1 MVEWLGDV
9 PDPRCSRKK
18 PHELAEIFVC
28 VIMGLLAGKTK
39 LRRIVRWC
47 RSHLEELQKYMP
59 FPNGIPSLATMSRI
73 LAAVDGEMVSLALI
87 NWTGEIFSTK
97 GIHIAIDGKGLRAAA
112 HKVRDERTPYI
123 INAADTVSRLVIA
136 QLSIGEKTNE
146 AATIPALMDLMGIDG
161 SVVTIDAAGATE
173 NIMEAVC
180 NNGGDFVLQVKKN
193 CPALYQELMALF
205 DGLAAEQ
212 GADEKAFHSKYGASY
227 SEVKTFGKNRE
238 RYEYRECQSYSDA
251 DGMKAL
257 REERPHIAC
266 VGRSKQVRILQVQ
279 DSKRSKY
286 VITII
291 NKIPVMTA
299 KKRNY
304 KTVLEQETIA
314 GNILKFLE
322 PEAPVNAFEN
332 EKTNSKLSVIK
343 SILGILAVIFGGVFL
358 WCVLWSQGILG
369 GNKYV
374 RFVKEAC
381 PEAYPNVSYG
391 EAFGGFFGNCKWE
404 YFRSEDNQDV
414 VEFSGNCMYDDKT
427 AVVKAQFLVSYD
439 EGKGELYTMSINDE
453 IQPELVQAMLLAKI
467 FGGYGSGADT
477 NTLEL
482 EEELPDDF
490 DEEGSEKTDKGIS
503 DQKIGED
510 TGGQIHRYEL
520 LLNDMTWTQAYNDC
534 ISRGGYLVQINSLE
548 EYKHIIQQINGASMQ
563 DVHFY
568 LGGRR
573 SRSGRDYYWINSQ
586 NEFESDSLNPGKDSW
601 AAGHWMKNEPSYSS
615 DGDTE
620 QYMSL
625 VYYQN
630 EWVLNDVPEDIS
642 VYYPGTT
649 GYICEYDEAEPEK
662 TDSKGSGIVLTPQ
675 PGGKSAASTSSLD
688 FPILFQGYLEY
699 SPCPVMVQ
707 DESGDVLRSG
717 SYSEMLASCVDDGKT
732 MYASPF
738 YNNNQIMLPTR
749 WDAPNDMWY
758 DGLLSYDQFLFVVE
772 WIAEEHDS
780 NGVSKLSTSADWED
794 VSNLSGRWNDGK
806 RDISINVYS
815 DWGSGQAYQEIANWI
830 CEDDKGSIYLLGKSD
845 RGVFV
850 VCEAENGAWMVLRYN
865 GDLVVDSVN
874 GFDVE
879 KGTKF
884 SCLEHFV
891 S

>member
-1 MVEWLGDV
+1 MFCTNCGRKLEEGTLFCPSCGKSIPKEENNNTYQEWDAKETDIQEMEGYQPVIWVEKDFDELGKETQKSKKSLTVWKTIGILLLIFFLFLMIRGTVSHIDSIVSGTDGLQEWLGNISALGLFACGIFYTLFEV
-9 PDPRCSRKK
+9 VMPFMLTKK
-18 PHELAEIFVC
+18 SVKAE
-28 VIMGLLAGKTK
+28 
-39 LRRIVRWC
+39 
-47 RSHLEELQKYMP
+47 KYM
-59 FPNGIPSLATMSRI
+59 SLIRI
-73 LAAVDGEMVSLALI
+73 NDEQAFIQILNQLHCS
-87 NWTGEIFSTK
+87 
-97 GIHIAIDGKGLRAAA
+97 AI
-112 HKVRDERTPYI
+112 
-123 INAADTVSRLVIA
+123 
-136 QLSIGEKTNE
+136 
-146 AATIPALMDLMGIDG
+146 
-161 SVVTIDAAGATE
+161 
-173 NIMEAVC
+173 
-180 NNGGDFVLQVKKN
+180 KN
-193 CPALYQELMALF
+193 VYQ
-205 DGLAAEQ
+205 
-212 GADEKAFHSKYGASY
+212 
-227 SEVKTFGKNRE
+227 
-238 RYEYRECQSYSDA
+238 DA
-251 DGMKAL
+251 DRNICIKG
-257 REERPHIAC
+257 
-266 VGRSKQVRILQVQ
+266 
-279 DSKRSKY
+279 KRSKY

-322 PEAPVNAFEN
+322 PAAPVNAFEN

-381 PEAYPNVSYG
+381 PEAYPDVSYG

-404 YFRSEDNQDV
+404 YFQSEDNQDV

-467 FGGYGSGADT
+467 FGGYDSGADT

-482 EEELPDDF
+482 DEELPDDF
-490 DEEGSEKTDKGIS
+490 GEEGSEKTDKRIS

-520 LLNDMTWTQAYNDC
+520 LLNDLTWTQAYNDC

-548 EYKHIIQQINGASMQ
+548 EYQHIIQQINGASMQ

-586 NEFESDSLNPGKDSW
+586 NEFESDSLNPGKGSW

-620 QYMSL
+620 QYVSL

-630 EWVLNDVPEDIS
+630 EWVLNDVLEDIS

-662 TDSKGSGIVLTPQ
+662 TDGKGSGIVLTPQ
-675 PGGKSAASTSSLD
+675 PRGKSAASTSSLD

-707 DESGDVLRSG
+707 DESGDMLRSG
-717 SYSEMLASCVDDGKT
+717 SYSEMLAGCVDDGKT
-732 MYASPF
+732 MYASPNL
-738 YNNNQIMLPTR
+738 YNNEITLPTR

-758 DGLLSYDQFLFVVE
+758 NGLLDYQQFLFIMD
-772 WIAEEHDS
+772 WMAEEHDS
-780 NGVSKLSTSADWED
+780 NGISQLGTYANWED
-794 VSNLSGRWNDGK
+794 VSNLSGRWNDGE
-806 RDISINVYS
+806 RDISISVYS
-815 DWGSGQAYQEIANWI
+815 DWEYGQAYQEIANWI
-830 CEDDKGSIYLLGKSD
+830 CGDDKGSVYFLGKSD
-845 RGVFV
+845 KDIFV
-850 VCEAENGAWMVLRYN
+850 LCEAENGSWMILRYD
-865 GDLVVDSVN
+865 GTLTVDSTN

-879 KGTKF
+879 KGAQLT
-884 SCLEHFV
+884 CIEHFV

>member
-1 MVEWLGDV
+1 MFCTKCGKELDESILFCPVCGTPVPKENSSTYESWKTEETGVEKGENQQSDIWVEKDFDELGKDIQKTSKSMIVCKAVGILLLIFFLFLMTKVTVSHIDSIVSGTDGLQDWLGNISALGLFACGIFYTLFEV
-9 PDPRCSRKK
+9 VMPFVLTKK
-18 PHELAEIFVC
+18 SVKSE
-28 VIMGLLAGKTK
+28 
-39 LRRIVRWC
+39 
-47 RSHLEELQKYMP
+47 KYM
-59 FPNGIPSLATMSRI
+59 SLIRI
-73 LAAVDGEMVSLALI
+73 NDEQAFIQILNQLHCS
-87 NWTGEIFSTK
+87 
-97 GIHIAIDGKGLRAAA
+97 AI
-112 HKVRDERTPYI
+112 
-123 INAADTVSRLVIA
+123 
-136 QLSIGEKTNE
+136 
-146 AATIPALMDLMGIDG
+146 
-161 SVVTIDAAGATE
+161 
-173 NIMEAVC
+173 
-180 NNGGDFVLQVKKN
+180 KN
-193 CPALYQELMALF
+193 VYQ
-205 DGLAAEQ
+205 
-212 GADEKAFHSKYGASY
+212 
-227 SEVKTFGKNRE
+227 
-238 RYEYRECQSYSDA
+238 DA
-251 DGMKAL
+251 DRNICIKG
-257 REERPHIAC
+257 
-266 VGRSKQVRILQVQ
+266 
-279 DSKRSKY
+279 KRSKY

-304 KTVLEQETIA
+304 KTVLEQETVA

-322 PEAPVNAFEN
+322 PEAPVNALEN

-343 SILGILAVIFGGVFL
+343 CILGILAVIFGGVFL

-381 PEAYPNVSYG
+381 PEAYPDVSYG

-404 YFRSEDNQDV
+404 YFQSEDNQDV

-467 FGGYGSGADT
+467 FGGYGSGAGT

-490 DEEGSEKTDKGIS
+490 DEEGSEKTDKRIS

-520 LLNDMTWTQAYNDC
+520 LLNDLTWTQAYNDC

-548 EYKHIIQQINGASMQ
+548 EYQHIIQQINGASMQ

-573 SRSGRDYYWINSQ
+573 SRSGRDYYWINTQ
-586 NEFESDSLNPGKDSW
+586 NEFESDSLNPGKGSW

-620 QYMSL
+620 QYVSL

-662 TDSKGSGIVLTPQ
+662 TDGKGSGIVLTPQ
-675 PGGKSAASTSSLD
+675 PRGKSAASTSSLD

-780 NGVSKLSTSADWED
+780 NGVSELSTSADWED

-830 CEDDKGSIYLLGKSD
+830 CGDDKGSIYLLGKSD

>member
-1 MVEWLGDV
+1 MFCTNCGKELEEGILFCPVCGTPVPKENSSTYESRETEETGVKEGDNQQSDIWVEKDFDELGKETQKSKKSLTVWKTIGILLLIFFLFLMTKVTVSHIDSIVSGTDGLQDWLGNISALGLFACGIFYTLFEV
-9 PDPRCSRKK
+9 VMPFVLTKK
-18 PHELAEIFVC
+18 SVKAE
-28 VIMGLLAGKTK
+28 
-39 LRRIVRWC
+39 
-47 RSHLEELQKYMP
+47 KYM
-59 FPNGIPSLATMSRI
+59 NLIRI
-73 LAAVDGEMVSLALI
+73 NDEQAFIQILNRLHCS
-87 NWTGEIFSTK
+87 
-97 GIHIAIDGKGLRAAA
+97 AI
-112 HKVRDERTPYI
+112 
-123 INAADTVSRLVIA
+123 
-136 QLSIGEKTNE
+136 
-146 AATIPALMDLMGIDG
+146 
-161 SVVTIDAAGATE
+161 
-173 NIMEAVC
+173 
-180 NNGGDFVLQVKKN
+180 KN
-193 CPALYQELMALF
+193 VYQ
-205 DGLAAEQ
+205 
-212 GADEKAFHSKYGASY
+212 
-227 SEVKTFGKNRE
+227 
-238 RYEYRECQSYSDA
+238 DA
-251 DGMKAL
+251 DRNICIKG
-257 REERPHIAC
+257 
-266 VGRSKQVRILQVQ
+266 
-279 DSKRSKY
+279 KRSKY

-343 SILGILAVIFGGVFL
+343 CILGILAVIFGGVFL

-404 YFRSEDNQDV
+404 YFQSEDNQDV

-467 FGGYGSGADT
+467 FSGYGSGAGT

-503 DQKIGED
+503 DQKTGED
-510 TGGQIHRYEL
+510 TGDQIHRYEL

-662 TDSKGSGIVLTPQ
+662 TDSKGSGIVLMPQ

-794 VSNLSGRWNDGK
+794 VSDLSGRWNDGK

-815 DWGSGQAYQEIANWI
+815 DWESGQAYQEIANWI
-830 CEDDKGSIYLLGKSD
+830 CGDDKGSIYLLGKSD

>member
-1 MVEWLGDV
+1 MFCTNCGKELEEGILFCPACGTPVPKENSSTYESRETEETGVKEGDNQQSDIWVEKDFDELGKETQKSKKSLTVWKTLGILLLIFFLFLMTKVTVSHIDSIVSGTDGLQDWLGNISALGLFA
-9 PDPRCSRKK
+9 CG
-18 PHELAEIFVC
+18 IFYTLFE
-28 VIMGLLAGKTK
+28 VIMPFLLTK
-39 LRRIVRWC
+39 KSVK
-47 RSHLEELQKYMP
+47 SEKYM
-59 FPNGIPSLATMSRI
+59 SLIRI
-73 LAAVDGEMVSLALI
+73 NDEQAFIQILNRLHCS
-87 NWTGEIFSTK
+87 
-97 GIHIAIDGKGLRAAA
+97 AI
-112 HKVRDERTPYI
+112 
-123 INAADTVSRLVIA
+123 
-136 QLSIGEKTNE
+136 
-146 AATIPALMDLMGIDG
+146 
-161 SVVTIDAAGATE
+161 
-173 NIMEAVC
+173 
-180 NNGGDFVLQVKKN
+180 KN
-193 CPALYQELMALF
+193 VYQ
-205 DGLAAEQ
+205 
-212 GADEKAFHSKYGASY
+212 
-227 SEVKTFGKNRE
+227 
-238 RYEYRECQSYSDA
+238 DA
-251 DGMKAL
+251 DRNICIKG
-257 REERPHIAC
+257 
-266 VGRSKQVRILQVQ
+266 
-279 DSKRSKY
+279 KRSKY

-404 YFRSEDNQDV
+404 YFQSEDNQDV

-453 IQPELVQAMLLAKI
+453 IQPELVQVMLLAKI

-490 DEEGSEKTDKGIS
+490 DEKGSEKTDKGIS
-503 DQKIGED
+503 DQKTGED
-510 TGGQIHRYEL
+510 TGDQIHRYEL

-780 NGVSKLSTSADWED
+780 NGVSELSTSADWED

-830 CEDDKGSIYLLGKSD
+830 CGDDKGSIYLLGKSD

-879 KGTKF
+879 KGAQLT
-884 SCLEHFV
+884 CIEHFV